1 MCKAFMFNVAAI
13 AGGKPFGLTGENP
26 MLSLRSV
33 IFFLIACVTVAQPTT
48 ASTLTHFPGWTL
60 YDVDFSAFPVG
71 TPTPFSET
79 IGDLNIVYTAPND
92 PFAFATVNS
101 QDIPASSWPF
111 PLLLGGASSL
121 TLGIRFTEPV
131 FGILVEFVTL
141 GPGPIQMDL
150 LSGGLSGTVV
160 GSRSESGVIPP
171 GMIYPEG
178 FISMLPVCIC
188 TNYFDAVRLSS
199 DSRFAT
205 RRMLVAQS
213 VPEPAT
219 LAMFS
224 IGLVLL
230 VALRFARLQR
240 IYSKT

>member
-1 MCKAFMFNVAAI
+1 M
-13 AGGKPFGLTGENP
+13 
-26 MLSLRSV
+26 SLRSV
-33 IFFLIACVTVAQPTT
+33 IFLLIACLAAAQPVT
-48 ASTLTHFPGWTL
+48 ASTLTHFPGWTS
-60 YDVDFSAFPVG
+60 YDVDFSAFPVA

-79 IGDLNIVYTAPND
+79 IGDLNVVYTAPDD

-101 QDIPASSWPF
+101 QDIPASPWPF
-111 PLLLGGASSL
+111 PLLLGGAGSL

-131 FGILVEFVTL
+131 FGILAEFVTV

-150 LSGGLSGTVV
+150 LSGGLSGIVV

-171 GMIYPEG
+171 GLIYPEG

-188 TNYFDAVRLSS
+188 PNYFDAVRLSS
-199 DSRFAT
+199 DSRFAI
-205 RRMLVAQS
+205 RRMLVTQS
-213 VPEPAT
+213 LPEPTT

-230 VALRFARLQR
+230 AALRFARLQR
-240 IYSKT
+240 TYYKTSETVSGRTG